1 MLDGPLTPIRSG
13 LRVAIRLLPRAKSD
27 RLIRVSVA
35 PDGGH
40 VIKASVTA
48 AAQKGQANEALLHLL
63 ARVWR
68 LPRRDLSI
76 AAGAGSRN
84 KFVRVAGDTQQLLA
98 KISEEIANLPG
109 E

>member
-1 MLDGPLTPIRSG
+1 MLDGPLTPIRGG
-13 LRVAIRLLPRAKSD
+13 LRVAIRLSPRAKSD

-35 PDGGH
+35 PEGGR

-48 AAQKGQANEALLHLL
+48 AAQKGRANEALLHLL

-68 LPRRDLSI
+68 LPPRDLSI
-76 AAGAGSRN
+76 IAGAGSRN
-84 KFVRVAGDTQQLLA
+84 KFVRIAGDTQQLLA
-98 KISEEIANLPG
+98 SISEEIAHLPG